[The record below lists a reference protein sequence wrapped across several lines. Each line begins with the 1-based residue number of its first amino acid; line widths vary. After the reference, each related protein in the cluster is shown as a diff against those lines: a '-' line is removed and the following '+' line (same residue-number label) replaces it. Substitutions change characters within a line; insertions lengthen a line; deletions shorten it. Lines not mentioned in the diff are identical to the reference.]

1 MYKMFGRCYDLSILD
16 LSSFDTS
23 GMSFDD
29 MKNFLLVDDNIT
41 NPNNKITTVIII
53 TSDKNIKRYMG
64 EGIGITC
71 RIAPDSIILNANCG
85 FLRIIKVLKKI
96 V

>member
-1 MYKMFGRCYDLSILD
+1 MYIMFSGYYNLPILN
-16 LSSFDTS
+16 LSSFNRW
-23 GMSFDD
+23 GIAIE
-29 MKNFLLVDDNIT
+29 NILYIDDNMT
-41 NPNNKITTVIII
+41 NQNNEITTIIII

-85 FLRIIKVLKKI
+85 FLRIIKVL
-96 V
+96 